1 MINMVVWNLNFNNQI
16 FKIMIMIF
24 LILKDFMTIFHFQ
37 MLKIYLKIFL
47 EDMIL
52 FKILWTK
59 KMIFFLEDFLGIKTK
74 KKKEIKKKINKTI
87 FLGDLVI
94 LEILQILVILNK
106 ILIKIIL
113 DQIFIRNL
121 HHLIREEWE
130 NLFQL
135 NNQQ

>member
-1 MINMVVWNLNFNNQI
+1 MVVWNLNFNNQI